1 MDIKLINPN
10 VLAYMDAVKDCN
22 ERGKFRLSGDKQK
35 IGVREYKPLE
45 GRVVSDIETLY
56 ENGNLRTGLL
66 IAMRD
71 ELLSE
76 KIDLGDGRVKDLS
89 DGGRR
94 LAERKLAD
102 LTKPLR
108 AAGANDDL
116 DAAEVK
122 QILTELKTVK
132 DQVVGLSDRF
142 SDWEV
147 DDDPDAR
154 EEEWQ
159 SVVRGH
165 NPDVKPT
172 VGQKNLLIYGKTDA
186 LARALDISEDEVARL
201 SFDQFAQAS
210 DGTITFRVFG
220 DDGADGAAFEP
231 RTVRLTVGGFIEP
244 ADGHK
249 AERDELNKLIS
260 DRFFAFGLENP
271 AASFRASDLNDVKAF
286 LRLFAP
292 RADVLPN
299 ALEMDNRHSVF
310 NMLPDAL
317 RLVHDLRRQ
326 GKLSLGPISPETWW
340 KCLGLKGKFPG
351 GQRQMLARAFNAAVR
366 EKTVDDFLEAKRW
379 NDIKGMKEWLAS
391 GFKAKKPVTWCPT
404 FVYQLFGPFCATTE
418 FTHSQK
424 LALLKTKGCALSDVN
439 PFFRP
444 LGDSASS
451 IIGNVS
457 ESRYKGVTIRM
468 PKDGVIPAAMGREDA
483 WDSFAV
489 SDRKGEYTEKTNAL
503 RKRGFSDRQIG
514 RILPLVDA
522 NPKQVAGLGVI
533 SPNSMMKI
541 DVEKSGTDML
551 LAIRQPAFRPIS
563 GGQTDDLDAK
573 CKYELR
579 ADDVVRR
586 FVVHQDGSYEMTGLS
601 FEKVRESARILEK
614 TMSAGK

>member
-35 IGVREYKPLE
+35 IGVQKYKPLE

-76 KIDLGDGRVKDLS
+76 KIDLGDGRVTDLS

-142 SDWEV
+142 SDWLV

-201 SFDQFAQAS
+201 NFDKFEQLR

-220 DDGADGAAFEP
+220 DDGAAGTAFEP

-271 AASFRASDLNDVKAF
+271 TASFRASDLNDVKAF
-286 LRLFAP
+286 LRLYAP

-299 ALEMDNRHSVF
+299 ALEVDNRHSVF

-351 GQRQMLARAFNAAVR
+351 GQGQMLARAFNAAVR

-379 NDIKGMKEWLAS
+379 NRIKGMKTWIAS
-391 GFKAKKPVTWCPT
+391 GFKEKYKPAKWSQG
-404 FVYQLFGPFCATTE
+404 FVVMLFGPFCATTGC
-418 FTHSQK
+418 TYSQK

-439 PFFRP
+439 LFFRP
-444 LGDSASS
+444 STKAGSA
-451 IIGNVS
+451 NT
-457 ESRYKGVTIRM
+457 SRYRGVPIRM
-468 PKDGVIPAAMGREDA
+468 PKDGMILAAMGREDA

-489 SDRKGEYTEKTNAL
+489 SDRKGEYTEQTNAL
-503 RKRGFSDRQIG
+503 RKRGFSDQQID
-514 RILPLVDA
+514 RILPIVDA
-522 NPKQVAGLGVI
+522 DADIVPGLGVF
-533 SPNSMMKI
+533 SPNTMMKI
-541 DVEKSGTDML
+541 EVEKSGENML
-551 LAIRQPAFRPIS
+551 LAIRQPALRPIS
-563 GGQTDDLDAK
+563 EGPSKAE

-586 FVVHQDGSYEMTGLS
+586 FVVRPDGSYEMSGLS
-601 FEKVRESARILEK
+601 FEKVRESAQIIDG
-614 TMSAGK
+614 TMLDRK

>member
-35 IGVREYKPLE
+35 IGVQEYKPLE

-260 DRFFAFGLENP
+260 DGSFVFGLENP

-286 LRLFAP
+286 LRFFASKP
-292 RADVLPN
+292 GL
-299 ALEMDNRHSVF
+299 MDNLDHRNRTSVF

-326 GKLSLGPISPETWW
+326 GKLSVGPISPETWW

-351 GQRQMLARAFNAAVR
+351 GQGQMLARAFNAAVR
-366 EKTVDDFLEAKRW
+366 EKTVDDFLEAKGW
-379 NDIKGMKEWLAS
+379 NRIEGMKTWIAS
-391 GFKAKKPVTWCPT
+391 GYEDKHKPAKWSQV
-404 FVYQLFGPFCATTE
+404 FVDMLFGPFCATTGY
-418 FTHSQK
+418 TYSQK

-439 PFFRP
+439 LFFRP
-444 LGDSASS
+444 LTRAGSAST
-451 IIGNVS
+451 
-457 ESRYKGVTIRM
+457 SRYRGVSIRM
-468 PKDGVIPAAMGREDA
+468 PKDGMIPAAMGREDA

-489 SDRKGEYTEKTNAL
+489 SDHKREYAEQTNAL
-503 RKRGFSDRQIG
+503 RKRGFSDQQID
-514 RILPLVDA
+514 RILPIVDA
-522 NPKQVAGLGVI
+522 DADIVPGLGVF
-533 SPNSMMKI
+533 SPNTMMKI
-541 DVEKSGTDML
+541 EVEKSGENML
-551 LAIRQPAFRPIS
+551 LAIRQPALRPIS
-563 GGQTDDLDAK
+563 EGPSKAE

-586 FVVHQDGSYEMTGLS
+586 FVVRPDGSYEMSGLS
-601 FEKVRESARILEK
+601 FEKVRESAQIIDG
-614 TMSAGK
+614 TMLDRK